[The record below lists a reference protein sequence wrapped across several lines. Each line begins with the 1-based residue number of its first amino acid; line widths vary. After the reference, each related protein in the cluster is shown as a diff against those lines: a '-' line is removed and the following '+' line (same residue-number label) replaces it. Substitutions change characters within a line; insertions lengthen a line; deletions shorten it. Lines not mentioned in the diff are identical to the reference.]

1 MTDYTKE
8 DAIME
13 KLEEVAA
20 EENDTTDLVI
30 YDVPVPLRDKFISMT
45 KLHYDNEGWRLL
57 ADAIDTILK
66 HQNDDFEELKEK
78 VNRLEEEINIM
89 KNLTKYS
96 EEQRNSSTNGKPT
109 FGDLQETDFS
119 EDLEKLEQISD
130 TTRGDNNDD
139 K

>member
-1 MTDYTKE
+1 MNDYTKE

-13 KLEEVAA
+13 KLEEKAL
-20 EENDTTDLVI
+20 EENQTTDLVI
-30 YDVPVPLRDKFISMT
+30 YDVPDEVRDKFISMA
-45 KLHYDNEGWRLL
+45 KLEYDNEGWRVL
-57 ADAIDTILK
+57 ADALNTLIQSRRADV
-66 HQNDDFEELKEK
+66 EELKEK

-96 EEQRNSSTNGKPT
+96 DEQTNDGTNGKPT

-119 EDLEKLEQISD
+119 DDLDKLEQISD

>member
-30 YDVPVPLRDKFISMT
+30 YDVPVEVRDKFISMT

-57 ADAIDTILK
+57 ADAINMILQ
-66 HQNDDFEELKEK
+66 HQNDDLEDLKEK
-78 VNRLEEEINIM
+78 VNRLEKQINIM
-89 KNLTKYS
+89 KGLTKYS
-96 EEQRNSSTNGKPT
+96 QSQKNDSSSKAT
-109 FGDLQETDFS
+109 FGDLKETDTAS
-119 EDLEKLEQISD
+119 DLEKLENISD
-130 TTRGDNNDD
+130 TTRGDNQE
-139 K
+139 